1 MAAYQFSNNAQT
13 TLANI
18 CNSGDTSI
26 NVVSATGFPTATPYS
41 ILIDTELLLV
51 TSGASTTTWGVSRAQ
66 EGTAAA
72 THAPA
77 ATVTQLVT
85 DAGLNSLNQA
95 YYPYWGVSGLTGA
108 SLASR
113 YVGATGAAPPGSGT
127 FAVGDIVVIQS
138 GGIGVCVGA
147 GTPGT
152 WVTIAPQN
160 SSFATH
166 VVSTAPGP
174 PTAVPILNINT
185 VTLAPNS
192 TDQKG
197 TLILTVS
204 GATPVGAGQA
214 MCTVTFS
221 TAYANAHYGVA
232 LTQSN
237 SPVTGVVG
245 FTPGVVSKT
254 ASSFEVWNNSAVS
267 LPISTVLNVDYVV
280 IG

>member
-1 MAAYQFSNNAQT
+1 MAAYNFSNNAQT
-13 TLANI
+13 TLASI
-18 CNSGDTSI
+18 CNIGDSSI
-26 NVVSATGFPTATPYS
+26 SVVSATGFPTATPYS

-72 THAPA
+72 THAA
-77 ATVTQLVT
+77 SATVTQLVT
-85 DAGLNSLNQA
+85 LAGLNSLNQA

-127 FAVGDIVVIQS
+127 FAVGDFVVIQS
-138 GGIGVCVGA
+138 GGIGVCIGA

-160 SSFATH
+160 FSTSFATH
-166 VVSTAPGP
+166 VISTAPGP
-174 PTAVPILNINT
+174 PTTSALNPALSSA
-185 VTLAPNS
+185 TLAANS

-197 TLILTVS
+197 TVIAVT
-204 GATPVGAGQA
+204 GGTPVNQG
-214 MCTVTFS
+214 S
-221 TAYANAHYGVA
+221 TICQVNFASAYPNAHYGVVV
-232 LTQSN
+232 TQSTAIGTAFVPQVFN
-237 SPVTGVVG
+237 KLTTGFG
-245 FTPGVVSKT
+245 IWACGSNMA
-254 ASSFEVWNNSAVS
+254 ASNTFA
-267 LPISTVLNVDYVV
+267 IDYVV